1 MNDWELDGDITVKE
15 GKLIEAKEILRG
27 FHCDIVSQ
35 NKHQIIFDF
44 YGKTSRSRVSGFAD
58 SLKGLVAE
66 GTIDALDEDE
76 MAYSTYMFHDGT
88 YDFTDG
94 ITLVY
99 YPGHA
104 DRFVDRIPREIVEAV
119 LKKYGNAQ

>member
-1 MNDWELDGDITVKE
+1 M
-15 GKLIEAKEILRG
+15 IEIMEILRN

-35 NKHQIIFDF
+35 NKHQIIFDV
-44 YGKTSRSRVSGFAD
+44 YKKTSRSHVSELAD

-66 GTIDALDEDE
+66 GTIDAFDKDEA
-76 MAYSTYMFHDGT
+76 AYSTYMFHDGA

-94 ITLVY
+94 IALVY

-119 LKKYGNAQ
+119 LKKYGNA

>member
-1 MNDWELDGDITVKE
+1 MNDWELDGNITVKE
-15 GKLIEAKEILRG
+15 GKLIEAMEILRN

-35 NKHQIIFDF
+35 NKHQIIFDV
-44 YGKTSRSRVSGFAD
+44 YRKTSRSRVSEFAD
-58 SLKGLVAE
+58 SLKDLVTE
-66 GTIDALDEDE
+66 GTIDIFDEDKA
-76 MAYSTYMFHDGT
+76 AYSTYMFHDGA

-99 YPGHA
+99 YPGYA

-119 LKKYGNAQ
+119 LKKYGNA